1 MAQKNGS
8 YDVVIVGGGPAGST
22 AASVLA
28 QKGRKVLVLEKEK
41 FPRYHIGESLLPYAW
56 FPMQRT
62 GMIEKMNASPFVRK
76 YGVQFVTRDGNVS
89 TPFYFHTHMKHEAA
103 ITWQVL
109 RSEFDRMLLDNARE
123 KGAEVLE
130 ESEAVGLLRE
140 GQRACGVAARTGQGE
155 RREFPAPMTI
165 DASGRGVFAIKQN
178 DWRKWDPALNKVA
191 VWTYFRGA
199 KRDPGIDGGSTTVA
213 FLPERG
219 WFWYIP
225 LHDDLT
231 SVGVVGE
238 RDYLFDG
245 GNDLAEIYRREVEKN
260 AWIKDHVAAGR
271 RCDEYRITKEFSYRA
286 RHSAEDGLVLI
297 GDAFAFLDPVFSSGV
312 YLAMRGGELAAD
324 AVDRALAEG
333 DVSAARFDAYA
344 DFMRREIESM
354 RKLVYAFYDKTFS
367 FGKFIRARPEF
378 HGDMTDCLIG
388 NLNHEFQ
395 ELFSAVA
402 EFTTVPAPLPYGRA
416 RMTGTE
422 AMEQAV

>member
-109 RSEFDRMLLDNARE
+109 RSEFDQMLLDNARE

-191 VWTYFRGA
+191 VWTYFRA
-199 KRDPGIDGGSTTVA
+199 RNATRASTA
-213 FLPERG
+213 GLLPWPSCR
-219 WFWYIP
+219 
-225 LHDDLT
+225 
-231 SVGVVGE
+231 
-238 RDYLFDG
+238 
-245 GNDLAEIYRREVEKN
+245 
-260 AWIKDHVAAGR
+260 
-271 RCDEYRITKEFSYRA
+271 
-286 RHSAEDGLVLI
+286 
-297 GDAFAFLDPVFSSGV
+297 SGV
-312 YLAMRGGELAAD
+312 GSG
-324 AVDRALAEG
+324 
-333 DVSAARFDAYA
+333 
-344 DFMRREIESM
+344 
-354 RKLVYAFYDKTFS
+354 TF
-367 FGKFIRARPEF
+367 P
-378 HGDMTDCLIG
+378 C
-388 NLNHEFQ
+388 
-395 ELFSAVA
+395 
-402 EFTTVPAPLPYGRA
+402 TT
-416 RMTGTE
+416 T
-422 AMEQAV
+422 